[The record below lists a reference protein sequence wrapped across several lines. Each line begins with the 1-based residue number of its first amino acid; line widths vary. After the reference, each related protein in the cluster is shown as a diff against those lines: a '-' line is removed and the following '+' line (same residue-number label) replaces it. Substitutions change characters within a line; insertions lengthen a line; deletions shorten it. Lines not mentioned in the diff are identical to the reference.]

1 MQVALPWFMVLVCG
15 LQGRDAFL
23 FRHRRH
29 EAAAAAAQE
38 RLKVTFVIFELQVCS
53 LGCHA

>member
-15 LQGRDAFL
+15 LQGRDAYL

-53 LGCHA
+53 LGCDA